1 MLICAS
7 LEPRNAL
14 ESVQAL
20 RISPISRSYLPA
32 SPPYPPQISPTSRPH
47 LPHIRFAFHLLDVST
62 KSKDLQNVFKAVT
75 QNGRSIMMTA
85 LFGVIIV
92 YIYAILGY
100 VYLR

>member
-1 MLICAS
+1 MHSPFWSAFHLLAY
-7 LEPRNAL
+7 
-14 ESVQAL
+14 
-20 RISPISRSYLPA
+20 ISPISPLHLAY
-32 SPPYPPQISPTSRPH
+32 ISPTSRLYLPNIFHISRPH